1 MDFPNDKAILKKV
14 IRTLKGIYKESMIEN
29 FVVYHGL
36 ILPDKDIEQ
45 LKNSVG
51 KYVSTNGFL
60 STSLSQSVAKM
71 FATNVLFKTEIDYS
85 IKNTIY
91 ADISQ
96 KSVNQHEEE
105 VLFDLGSLFQIINA
119 HFVEKIGLLQ

>member
-1 MDFPNDKAILKKV
+1 ME
-14 IRTLKGIYKESMIEN
+14 ESMIEN